1 MPPPFQIVPAK
12 SADVQPS
19 AMHGNVI
26 IPKLDQRG
34 PLFYAELDTGKV
46 VAGVI
51 IGYAI
56 VPAEKWNEAYLALLE
71 KKKRER
77 LTAQQAAE
85 RQTRPW
91 WRIF

>member
-12 SADVQPS
+12 SSDVHPS
-19 AMHGNVI
+19 MVQHNII
-26 IPKLDQRG
+26 IPKLDQGG

-56 VPAEKWNEAYLALLE
+56 VPVEKWDEAYRALLE
-71 KKKRER
+71 KKSREA
-77 LTAQQAAE
+77 AQILK
-85 RQTRPW
+85 RPW
-91 WRIF
+91 WRRFF